1 MFIGHYA
8 PAFAAAAVSRKG
20 PPLAVLVI
28 AVQVL
33 DFAFF
38 SFALAGAE
46 HYRLVPGFT
55 ASNWLDLHDMPY
67 SHSLLGAGVLGAL
80 FGGLVLAITRSRA
93 AAAIAFA
100 CVLSHWLADFIVH
113 APDLTLAGSPPK
125 LGLGLWNHPLP
136 ERALEV
142 VLAFGTLAFYASRTR
157 AAGPRSALF
166 LGLFAGFLALFQVAD
181 WFGPRT
187 TEVSSAQPLL
197 ALFAFTALAGL
208 ALLVEATRSKISET
222 QRFS

>member
-8 PAFAAAAVSRKG
+8 PAFIAATHRKA
-20 PPLAVLVI
+20 PPLAVLVV

-38 SFALAGAE
+38 SFALMGIE

-55 ASNWLDLHDMPY
+55 ASNWLDLYDIRL
-67 SHSLLGAGVLGAL
+67 SHSLLGAAVLGAL
-80 FGGLVLAITRSRA
+80 FGGLVLALTRSRA
-93 AAAIAFA
+93 AAGIAMA
-100 CVLSHWLADFIVH
+100 CVLSHWLADYIVH

-136 ERALEV
+136 EHALEV
-142 VLAFGTLAFYASRTR
+142 VLAFGTLAFYAARTR
-157 AAGPRSALF
+157 AAGPRSGLF
-166 LGLFAGFLALFQVAD
+166 LGLFAGVLALFQVID
-181 WFGPRT
+181 WFSPRT

-197 ALFAFTALAGL
+197 ALFAFTVLTVLAFVL
-208 ALLVEATRSKISET
+208 QSSRAKRAS
-222 QRFS
+222 

>member
-8 PAFAAAAVSRKG
+8 PAFAAAAMRKA
-20 PPLAVLVI
+20 PSLAVLVV

-38 SFALAGAE
+38 GFALAGIE
-46 HYRLVPGFT
+46 HYRMVPGFT
-55 ASNWLDLHDMPY
+55 ASNWLDLYDMRY

-80 FGGLVLAITRSRA
+80 FGCLVLAVTRSRA

-125 LGLGLWNHPLP
+125 LGLGLWNHPLI
-136 ERALEV
+136 EHGLEV
-142 VLAFGTLAFYASRTR
+142 VLAFGALAFYAARTR
-157 AAGPRSALF
+157 AAGPRAGLF
-166 LGLFAGFLALFQVAD
+166 LGLFAGVLALFQVID
-181 WFGPRT
+181 WFSPRT
-187 TEVSSAQPLL
+187 TEASAAQPLL
-197 ALFAFTALAGL
+197 ALFAFTVLSAL
-208 ALLVEATRSKISET
+208 ALLVEATRSKVTST